1 MPGPIRELLGWG
13 NCRYYALVMSTAP
26 ANSVWTRIHQQLEG
40 EMRRVREEIRTYPA
54 PIPACDAQYNFLLEE
69 REALTSELYRLRELM
84 AGEDSS
90 QGPSSSVDEFLNLT
104 THLDD
109 AAKREIRAFVDNN

>member
-1 MPGPIRELLGWG
+1 
-13 NCRYYALVMSTAP
+13 
-26 ANSVWTRIHQQLEG
+26 
-40 EMRRVREEIRTYPA
+40 MRRVREEIRTYPA

-84 AGEDSS
+84 TGGGSS
-90 QGPSSSVDEFLNLT
+90 GGAPGSVDEFLSMT

-109 AAKREIRAFVDNN
+109 AAKREIRAFVDNEER

>member
-1 MPGPIRELLGWG
+1 
-13 NCRYYALVMSTAP
+13 MSTAST
-26 ANSVWTRIHQQLEG
+26 NSVWTRIHRHLEA

-69 REALTSELYRLRELM
+69 REALTSELHRLRELM
-84 AGEDSS
+84 QGTDSS
-90 QGPSSSVDEFLNLT
+90 EDPSISVDEFLNMT

-109 AAKREIRAFVDNN
+109 AAKREIRAFVENE

>member
-1 MPGPIRELLGWG
+1 MHELLGWG
-13 NCRYYALVMSTAP
+13 NSRYYSLVMSTAP
-26 ANSVWTRIHQQLEG
+26 AISVWTRIHQHLED

-54 PIPACDAQYNFLLEE
+54 PIPACDAQYNFLLEK

-84 AGEDSS
+84 TGEDSS
-90 QGPSSSVDEFLNLT
+90 QDPSSSVDEFLNMT

-109 AAKREIRAFVDNN
+109 AAKRAIRAFVDNE

>member
-1 MPGPIRELLGWG
+1 M
-13 NCRYYALVMSTAP
+13 
-26 ANSVWTRIHQQLEG
+26 H
-40 EMRRVREEIRTYPA
+40 RVQNEIRSHPA
-54 PIPACDAQYNFLLEE
+54 PIPACDAQFNYLLEE

-84 AGEDSS
+84 TGEDST
-90 QGPSSSVDEFLNLT
+90 QDPSSSVDEFLNLT